1 MSSTLTRSVRSVSS
15 ASSSV
20 ASCVMASVSTSDDE
34 LYTVSQSQASRRIA
48 RQASVN
54 ATSVPSSSTVEAAMV
69 AVSRLEL
76 ARAAI

>member
-1 MSSTLTRSVRSVSS
+1 
-15 ASSSV
+15 
-20 ASCVMASVSTSDDE
+20 MASVSTSDDE

-54 ATSVPSSSTVEAAMV
+54 ATNVPSSSTVEAAMV
-69 AVSRLEL
+69 AVSRLAL